1 MTTSTRNS
9 NSGLGLAIATLLAI
23 AATLIVNTLSN
34 IFPPGGLNVG
44 TIANTLLKDVLILPA
59 NYAFAIWGLIYVGL
73 VAYGLY
79 QLRLPQRRDPTIRS
93 VNILLIVACLAQV
106 AWIYLFTLRQF
117 WWSVLAMLAILLPL
131 IRAYLYLRTGQE
143 RVSRERKWL
152 AQIPFSVYLAW
163 VSVATIVNIAC
174 ALYSSGWNGW
184 GLSPIAW
191 TVIMLIVGAVVASLT
206 VWQRRD
212 TAFGLVFV
220 WAYLA
225 IALRQSAISSIW
237 ITAVVAVLAIG
248 GVLLVDK
255 FKRIK

>member
-1 MTTSTRNS
+1 MTASTHHS
-9 NSGLGLAIATLLAI
+9 NSGLGLAIATLIAI
-23 AATLIVNTLSN
+23 VTTLIINTLSN

-79 QLRLPQRRDPTIRS
+79 QLRPPQRRDLALRQ
-93 VNILLIVACLAQV
+93 VNILLIVACLAQI
-106 AWIYLFTLRQF
+106 AWIYLFTLQQF
-117 WWSVLAMLAILLPL
+117 WWSVLAMLAILLSL
-131 IRAYLYLRTGQE
+131 IGAYLQLRTGQE
-143 RVSRERKWL
+143 RVSRDRKWL

-163 VSVATIVNIAC
+163 ISVATIVNVAC

-184 GLSPIAW
+184 GVSAIAW
-191 TVIMLIVGAVVASLT
+191 TVIMLIIGAIVAGLT

-212 TAFGLVFV
+212 LAFGLVFV

-225 IALRQSAISSIW
+225 IAVRQSAITAIW
-237 ITAVVAVLAIG
+237 ITAVVAVLAIAG
-248 GVLLVDK
+248 LLLGCK
-255 FKRIK
+255 FQRTK

>member
-1 MTTSTRNS
+1 MTASTHPS

-23 AATLIVNTLSN
+23 IATLIVNTLSN

-44 TIANTLLKDVLILPA
+44 AIANTLLKDVLILPA

-79 QLRLPQRRDPTIRS
+79 QLRPSQRRDPKIRQ
-93 VNILLIVACLAQV
+93 VNSLLIVACLAQV

-117 WWSVLAMLAILLPL
+117 WWSVVAMLAILLPL
-131 IRAYLYLRTGQE
+131 IGAYLHLRTGKE
-143 RVSRERKWL
+143 RVSRDRKWL

-163 VSVATIVNIAC
+163 ISVATIVNIAC
-174 ALYSSGWNGW
+174 ALYNSGWNGW
-184 GLSPIAW
+184 GLSAIAW
-191 TVIMLIVGAVVASLT
+191 TVIMLVIGAIVAGLV

-212 TAFGLVFV
+212 QAFGLVFI

-225 IALRQSAISSIW
+225 IALRQSAITAIW
-237 ITAVVAVLAIG
+237 LTAVGLGLAIAG
-248 GVLLVDK
+248 LLLVK
-255 FKRIK
+255 QLQRTQ

>member
-9 NSGLGLAIATLLAI
+9 NSGLPLAIATLLAI

-44 TIANTLLKDVLILPA
+44 TIANTVLKDVLILPA

-73 VAYGLY
+73 IAYGLY
-79 QLRLPQRRDPTIRS
+79 QLRLSQRRDPAIRQ
-93 VNILLIVACLAQV
+93 VNILLIAACLAQI
-106 AWIYLFTLRQF
+106 AWIYLFTLQQF

-131 IRAYLYLRTGQE
+131 IGAYLQLRTGEE
-143 RVSRERKWL
+143 RVSRNRRWL

-163 VSVATIVNIAC
+163 ISVATIVNIAC

-184 GLSPIAW
+184 GLSPIVW
-191 TVIMLIVGAVVASLT
+191 TVIMLVIGAIVAGLV

-212 TAFGLVFV
+212 LAFGLVFV

-225 IALRQSAISSIW
+225 IALRQSAISAIW
-237 ITAVVAVLAIG
+237 ITAVVLALAIVG
-248 GVLLVDK
+248 LLLAGK
-255 FKRIK
+255 LPRTK

>member
-1 MTTSTRNS
+1 MTPSTRNS

-34 IFPPGGLNVG
+34 IFPPDGLNVG
-44 TIANTLLKDVLILPA
+44 AIANTLLKDVLILPA

-79 QLRLPQRRDPTIRS
+79 QLRLPQRHDPDIRQ

-117 WWSVLAMLAILLPL
+117 WWSVLAMLVILLPL
-131 IRAYLYLRTGQE
+131 MGAYLKLRPGQE
-143 RVSRERKWL
+143 RVLRERKWL

-163 VSVATIVNIAC
+163 ISVATIVNIAC

-184 GLSPIAW
+184 GVSAIAW
-191 TVIMLIVGAVVASLT
+191 TVIMLIVGAIVAGLVV
-206 VWQRRD
+206 WRRWD
-212 TAFGLVFV
+212 TAFGLVFI

-225 IALRQSAISSIW
+225 IALRQSAIAAIW
-237 ITAVVAVLAIG
+237 ITAVVAVLAIAG
-248 GVLLVDK
+248 LLLVNK
-255 FKRIK
+255 FQRTK

>member
-1 MTTSTRNS
+1 MTPSTRNS
-9 NSGLGLAIATLLAI
+9 NSDLGLAIATLLAI

-44 TIANTLLKDVLILPA
+44 AIANTLLKDVLILPA

-73 VAYGLY
+73 IAYGFY
-79 QLRLPQRRDPTIRS
+79 QFRLPHRRDPILRQ
-93 VNILLIVACLAQV
+93 VNILLIVVCLAQV

-131 IRAYLYLRTGQE
+131 IGAYLHLRTGQE
-143 RVSRERKWL
+143 RISRERKWQAL
-152 AQIPFSVYLAW
+152 IPFSVYLAW
-163 VSVATIVNIAC
+163 ISVATIVDVAC

-184 GLSPIAW
+184 GIDPVAW
-191 TVIMLIVGAVVASLT
+191 TVIMLIVGAIVAGLV

-212 TAFGLVFV
+212 TAFGLVFI

-225 IALRQSAISSIW
+225 IAVRQSAISAIW
-237 ITAVVAVLAIG
+237 ITAVVMVLAIAG
-248 GVLLVDK
+248 LLLVDK
-255 FKRIK
+255 FNRTK

>member
-1 MTTSTRNS
+1 MTVSTRNS

-23 AATLIVNTLSN
+23 VATLIVNTLSN

-44 TIANTLLKDVLILPA
+44 AIANTLLKDVLILPA

-79 QLRLPQRRDPTIRS
+79 QLRPSQRRDPVIRQ

-131 IRAYLYLRTGQE
+131 IGAYLQLRAGEE
-143 RVSRERKWL
+143 RVSRDRKWL
-152 AQIPFSVYLAW
+152 ARIPFSVYLAW
-163 VSVATIVNIAC
+163 ISVATIVNVAC
-174 ALYSSGWNGW
+174 ALYSSGWTGW
-184 GLSPIAW
+184 GLNPIAW
-191 TVIMLIVGAVVASLT
+191 TVMMLVIGAIVAGLV
-206 VWQRRD
+206 VWQQRD
-212 TAFGLVFV
+212 RAFGLVFI

-225 IALRQSAISSIW
+225 IAVRQSAISAIW
-237 ITAVVAVLAIG
+237 STAVVLVLAIG
-248 GVLLVDK
+248 GLLLVDK
-255 FKRIK
+255 FQRTK